1 MHKAHKGSIYSC
13 YVILYHDSNPF
24 FHYCRRKKKC
34 ARLRPAGFRN
44 VVGSFDEFLNEET
57 EDSNEEDCCNT
68 DNDESNTEGRDL
80 PKDEVLGQSQSL
92 TEGAANAVT
101 LLGYASEETYRRR
114 FLLHQRR
121 DPSKM
126 LLPPMPPTAPNAP
139 ATSVATAVVTT
150 AASERKKKSMSILQQ
165 TSSPDDPPCYNF

>member
-1 MHKAHKGSIYSC
+1 MLSC
-13 YVILYHDSNPF
+13 YYDSISF

-80 PKDEVLGQSQSL
+80 PKAVG
-92 TEGAANAVT
+92 TANAMK

-126 LLPPMPPTAPNAP
+126 LLPPMPPTAPIAP
-139 ATSVATAVVTT
+139 TKSVATVVVNT
-150 AASERKKKSMSILQQ
+150 AASDRKKNSMSILQQ

>member
-1 MHKAHKGSIYSC
+1 MYHQLLC
-13 YVILYHDSNPF
+13 FLVIIPFLF

-68 DNDESNTEGRDL
+68 DDDESNTEGRDL
-80 PKDEVLGQSQSL
+80 LKAEALGRSRSL

-126 LLPPMPPTAPNAP
+126 LLPPTAPITP

-150 AASERKKKSMSILQQ
+150 AASDRKKNSMSILQQ

>member
-1 MHKAHKGSIYSC
+1 MLSC
-13 YVILYHDSNPF
+13 YYDSISF

-68 DNDESNTEGRDL
+68 DNDESNTEDRNL
-80 PKDEVLGQSQSL
+80 PKAEVLDQSRSL

-126 LLPPMPPTAPNAP
+126 LLPPMPPTAPIAP
-139 ATSVATAVVTT
+139 ATSVATAIVNT
-150 AASERKKKSMSILQQ
+150 AASDRKTNSMSILKQ